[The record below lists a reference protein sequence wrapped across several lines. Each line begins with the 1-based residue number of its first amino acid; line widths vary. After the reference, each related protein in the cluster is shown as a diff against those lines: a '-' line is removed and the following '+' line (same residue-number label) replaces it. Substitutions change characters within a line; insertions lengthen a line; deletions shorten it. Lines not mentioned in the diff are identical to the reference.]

1 MNTLSSQGGHSAL
14 VKMQLRINGSC
25 LHISHMGPDFLF
37 VDATAAPALP
47 APTVRFNRS
56 PGQRPG
62 NGPHKSPSPERG
74 ESKPAPRL
82 ARL

>member
-37 VDATAAPALP
+37 VDATADQP
-47 APTVRFNRS
+47 
-56 PGQRPG
+56 PG
-62 NGPHKSPSPERG
+62 NATIVLQVD
-74 ESKPAPRL
+74 ESIRQWDVHLPDGISAGKKRVALAPCQ
-82 ARL
+82 